1 MSGKKKSM
9 YSNWQILRIRRALD
23 AFYTHNRLLGDEIDL
38 FDPTEGTEEKH
49 VRSRD
54 TDWDDVA
61 DAIYEYSGLRPGA
74 ERLRSF
80 VKGNKGKYTTPE
92 DPSLAAIAK
101 FLTHEDIDLLS
112 EDELAE
118 YVPPLQAPLRLLEF
132 LDREPGAE
140 RILPP
145 AQLKGIYETRFLEDD
160 YIVIRE
166 LALQKP
172 SPDGMLEIAEIDELY
187 ETEEER
193 PKPEDTFLGE
203 KAKLHTRIISKG
215 WAVITP
221 EDNIL
226 FFLKNQE
233 NGRNRIYLSLALD
246 DALWTDGTLDG
257 LVLYDQ
263 SFTHLFRGKKHH
275 KKLGIPSPRIL
286 TEHQVRREIEP
297 RMPLY
302 RRVSDEVGGEKFRGL
317 INA

>member
-1 MSGKKKSM
+1 M

-38 FDPTEGTEEKH
+38 SDPTDGTNEKH
-49 VRSRD
+49 VGSRD
-54 TDWDDVA
+54 SDWDDVA
-61 DAIYEYSGLRPGA
+61 DAIYEYSGVRPGA

-80 VKGNKGKYTTPE
+80 VKGNKGKYTIPE

-112 EDELAE
+112 EQELGE
-118 YVPPLQAPLRLLEF
+118 YVPTVQAPLRLLEF
-132 LDREPGAE
+132 LDPQPGAE

-145 AQLKGIYETRFLEDD
+145 AELAGTYEVRFLDGE

-172 SPDGMLEIAEIDELY
+172 SKDGMLEVAEIDEIY
-187 ETEEER
+187 ETEEEG
-193 PKPEDTFLGE
+193 PKLEDTFLGG
-203 KAKLHTRIISKG
+203 KAKLHERIISKG

-233 NGRNRIYLSLALD
+233 NGRNRIYVSLALD
-246 DALWTDGTLDG
+246 DALWTEGTLDG

-263 SFTHLFRGKKHH
+263 SHTQLYLGSKRQEKIKVPVPRVFTERKAHRDM
-275 KKLGIPSPRIL
+275 
-286 TEHQVRREIEP
+286 EP
-297 RMPLY
+297 RVLLY
-302 RRVSDEVGGEKFRGL
+302 RRVSDEVGSDKFRGL
-317 INA
+317 INP